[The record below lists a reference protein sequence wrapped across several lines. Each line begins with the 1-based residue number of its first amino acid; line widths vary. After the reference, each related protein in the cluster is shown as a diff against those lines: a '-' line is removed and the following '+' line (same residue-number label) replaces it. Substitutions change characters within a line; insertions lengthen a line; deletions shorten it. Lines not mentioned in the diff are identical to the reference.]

1 MKALEKLGWDT
12 FFQREFEPYRLQGFT
27 AGRVSLEHRRA
38 YTLYTE
44 AGEMQGEVR
53 GKLRFQA
60 AGRVDFPAV
69 GDWVV
74 ITAYPDQ
81 NRASI
86 HAILPRKS
94 KFSRKAAGR
103 VTQEQVVAANVDT
116 VFLVQGLDRDY
127 NLRRLERYLVMAL
140 ESGGAPVIIL
150 NKADLC
156 DDVGQRLREVEA
168 NAPGVPVHA
177 ISSVTGRGVDELGQY
192 LQAGRTVAFLG
203 SSGVGKSTL
212 INRLVG
218 RDIQKVRDVRKSDG
232 RGRHTT
238 SSREL
243 ILLESGGMVV
253 DTPGMRELQLWNA
266 SEALSDS
273 FADVEEVAATCR
285 FSDCAHEGEPGC
297 AVAEAVEDGMME
309 GARVESYRKL
319 QKELDY
325 LDSRQDL
332 KKQLERKAGEKR
344 IHRVFNH
351 TRPKRTSW

>member
-1 MKALEKLGWDT
+1 
-12 FFQREFEPYRLQGFT
+12 
-27 AGRVSLEHRRA
+27 
-38 YTLYTE
+38 
-44 AGEMQGEVR
+44 
-53 GKLRFQA
+53 
-60 AGRVDFPAV
+60 
-69 GDWVV
+69 
-74 ITAYPDQ
+74 
-81 NRASI
+81 
-86 HAILPRKS
+86 
-94 KFSRKAAGR
+94 
-103 VTQEQVVAANVDT
+103 
-116 VFLVQGLDRDY
+116 
-127 NLRRLERYLVMAL
+127 
-140 ESGGAPVIIL
+140 
-150 NKADLC
+150 
-156 DDVGQRLREVEA
+156 
-168 NAPGVPVHA
+168 
-177 ISSVTGRGVDELGQY
+177 LGQY